1 MKFGF
6 YGGTFDPIHNGH
18 LILARDAVEKLGLD
32 RLFFIPNHISP
43 HKLAT
48 RPASPEIRAE
58 MLRAAIQDEPRFDLD
73 ECEITRPSPSYTVD
87 TMLLM
92 RERFGPKAQFYY
104 FLGLDNVATL
114 SSWRHIEE
122 LQKLAT
128 FVVLNRSEAVADLP
142 YLTLNRRIDISSTEI
157 RNRIAKGLSIRYMVP
172 DPVYQIIT
180 RHALYR

>member
-43 HKLAT
+43 HKLTT
-48 RPASPEIRAE
+48 RPASPEIRTE
-58 MLRAAIQDEPRFDLD
+58 ILRAAIQDEPRFDLD
-73 ECEITRPSPSYTVD
+73 ECEITRSGPSYTID
-87 TMLLM
+87 TMLQM
-92 RERFGPKAQFYY
+92 RERFGTTAQFYY
-104 FLGLDNVATL
+104 FIGRDNVATL
-114 SSWRHIEE
+114 SSWRRIEE
-122 LQKLAT
+122 LQKLVT
-128 FVVLNRSEAVADLP
+128 FVVLNRSEAVPDLP

-172 DPVYQIIT
+172 DSVYQIIT